1 MVESLQTCRIPS
13 NASSY
18 YCRSKCFYVGG
29 AAGRTEVP
37 KGRNRDHSDYDILF
51 AKNIGIQ
58 FYADD
63 EYFDMKQKLPGPP
76 LKARLP
82 DPTTPDPTEE

>member
-1 MVESLQTCRIPS
+1 MR
-13 NASSY
+13 Y
-18 YCRSKCFYVGG
+18 YLFANTDSDDRSKCFYVGG

-63 EYFDMKQKLPGPP
+63 EFFDMNQKLPGPP
-76 LKARLP
+76 IKERLP
-82 DPTTPDPTEE
+82 ATDNE